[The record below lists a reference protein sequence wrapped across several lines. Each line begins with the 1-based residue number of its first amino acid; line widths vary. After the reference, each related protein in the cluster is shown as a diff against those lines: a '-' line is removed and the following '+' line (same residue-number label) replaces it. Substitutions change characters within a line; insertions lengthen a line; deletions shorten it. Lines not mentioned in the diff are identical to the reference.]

1 MEWSLD
7 TRRRA
12 IPCRAVGQEAHH
24 LAVAHP
30 LDAAQGAKPLEYYEL
45 RQYHLRTTMRQRFSE
60 HFRDEALPAYNRAGI
75 ANVGVF
81 TVGFGPDSPT
91 FWVLLTHKTPQSVV
105 ELDAKLQADEKYRAS
120 PFLKLPSTDA
130 GYVRI
135 DSQLMVAF
143 EGIPALEKPSGAA
156 AGPGRVFE
164 LRTYES
170 HNKAAHRKKIEMFN
184 EGELAIFRRVGLTPV
199 LFGEALAGPLL
210 PNLTYLLVFPDEAG
224 RKAAWDRFR
233 EDPAWK
239 KLRAIPEYADK
250 EIVSRI
256 TNLLL
261 APAAYSEV

>member
-1 MEWSLD
+1 MN
-7 TRRRA
+7 RRRFLTTSLSA
-12 IPCRAVGQEAHH
+12 AGAGA
-24 LAVAHP
+24 LGTG
-30 LDAAQGAKPLEYYEL
+30 LAAQGTKPLEYYEL

-81 TVGFGPDSPT
+81 TVGLGPDSPT

-120 PFLKLPSTDA
+120 SFLKLPSTDA

-156 AGPGRVFE
+156 AGPARVFE

-170 HNKAAHRKKIEMFN
+170 HNKAAHRKKVEMFN
-184 EGELAIFRRVGLTPV
+184 QGEIDIFRRTGLTPV
-199 LFGEALAGPLL
+199 FFGSNIIGTRL
-210 PNLTYLLVFPDEAG
+210 PSLTYMLVFEDMAARERNWPQFVNHPD
-224 RKAAWDRFR
+224 
-233 EDPAWK
+233 WK
-239 KLRAIPEYADK
+239 KLVATPGYSDN
-250 EIVSRI
+250 EIV
-256 TNLLL
+256 TNIHSFILR
-261 APAAYSEV
+261 PTPYSQI

>member
-1 MEWSLD
+1 MN
-7 TRRRA
+7 RRRFLTTSFSA
-12 IPCRAVGQEAHH
+12 AGAGA
-24 LAVAHP
+24 LGTG
-30 LDAAQGAKPLEYYEL
+30 LSAQGSKLALEIYEL

-91 FWVLLTHKTPQSVV
+91 FWVLLTHKTPQSFV

-120 PFLKLPSTDA
+120 SFLKLPSTDA

-170 HNKAAHRKKIEMFN
+170 HNKAAHRKKVEMFN
-184 EGELAIFRRVGLTPV
+184 QGEIDIFRRTGLTPV
-199 LFGEALAGPLL
+199 FFGSNIIGTRL
-210 PNLTYLLVFPDEAG
+210 PSLTYMLVFEDMAARERNWPQFVNHPD
-224 RKAAWDRFR
+224 
-233 EDPAWK
+233 WK
-239 KLRAIPEYADK
+239 KLVATPGYADN
-250 EIVSRI
+250 EIV
-256 TNLLL
+256 TNIHSFILR
-261 APAAYSEV
+261 PTPYSQI